1 MGQIRKY
8 FVGNEIETCQ
18 NKFSLQPGA
27 RLHCVGAEIV
37 HLLRTSTTV
46 QLVREMRGKGG
57 KRGPRRDLLNR
68 YLGTE
73 NLDYGF
79 I

>member
-46 QLVREMRGKGG
+46 QLVQEKRGKAANGG
-57 KRGPRRDLLNR
+57 PGA
-68 YLGTE
+68 T
-73 NLDYGF
+73 F
-79 I
+79 